1 MMEAVFLA
9 VTAPEETLWVVSLGI
24 GAVVI
29 AVVILLLT
37 FLVKLLNV
45 IDTNVAEVWATAT
58 RLAANTA
65 TIWQVNTAANT
76 LERVKQ
82 EALVHDQL
90 LGS

>member
-1 MMEAVFLA
+1 MEAAVLA
-9 VTAPEETLWVVSLGI
+9 LTASEETLWMVALGI

-37 FLVKLLNV
+37 FLIKLVNV
-45 IDTNVAEVWATAT
+45 IDRNVAEVWATAT

-65 TIWQVNTAANT
+65 TIWQANTTSNT

-82 EALVHDQL
+82 EALLHDQL
-90 LGS
+90 LGG